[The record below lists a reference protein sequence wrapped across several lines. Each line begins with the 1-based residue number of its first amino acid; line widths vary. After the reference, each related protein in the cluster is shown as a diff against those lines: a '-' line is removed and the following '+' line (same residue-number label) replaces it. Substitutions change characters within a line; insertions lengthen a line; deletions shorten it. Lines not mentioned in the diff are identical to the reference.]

1 MGMKI
6 PKQIVETVEA
16 KYIRIHAKVVDSAS
30 YSLHAADGTKV
41 ADREDYVPGFFPED
55 HCGDYIILNIDIET
69 GQVLN
74 WNRPK
79 PEDVAYSFGLIED
92 EEG

>member
-16 KYIRIHAKVVDSAS
+16 KYIQIHAKVVDSAS
-30 YSLHAADGTKV
+30 YSLHAADGKKI
-41 ADREDYVPGFFPED
+41 AYRDDYVPSFFPED
-55 HCGDYIILNIDIET
+55 HYGDYIILNIDLET

-74 WNRPK
+74 WNKPK
-79 PEDVAYSFGLIED
+79 PEDVAIAFGLIEN
-92 EEG
+92 